1 MSLHNVTPGAK
12 APEEF
17 NVIIEI
23 PMNADPI
30 KYEVDE
36 ASGALFV
43 DRFMGTAM
51 HYPCNYGYIPQT
63 LADDGDPVDVLV
75 ITPVPLIPGGVVTCR
90 PLGMLKMSDEAGGDN
105 KLLAVPIDK
114 ILSIYTQWQKPED
127 LNPMRLKT
135 IQHFFEHYKD
145 LEVGKWVTVL
155 GWEGPDS
162 ARAEVRGGMAAWAK
176 TRVRPCTGCARAA
189 RGCSCRSP
197 RLRWPGSRRPGSRSV
212 HRAASA
218 PSSSSPVAGRAPSC
232 A

>member
-12 APEEF
+12 APAEF

-36 ASGALFV
+36 ESGALFV
-43 DRFMGTAM
+43 DRFMATSM

-75 ITPVPLIPGGVVTCR
+75 MTPVPLIPGVVVTCR
-90 PLGMLKMSDEAGGDN
+90 PLGVLKMDDEAGGDN
-105 KLLAVPIDK
+105 KLLAVPVDK
-114 ILSIYTQWQKPED
+114 ILSIYSQWKQPSD

-145 LEVGKWVTVL
+145 LEEGKWVKVL

-162 ARAEVRGGMAAWAK
+162 ARQEVVTGMANW
-176 TRVRPCTGCARAA
+176 TQI
-189 RGCSCRSP
+189 
-197 RLRWPGSRRPGSRSV
+197 
-212 HRAASA
+212 HRKA
-218 PSSSSPVAGRAPSC
+218 
-232 A
+232 